1 MVTVI
6 GVAWWMDVDVQVAL
20 EVDVTERSWVTW
32 QMAGVEYQTRQ
43 DKMRQA
49 RCRVA
54 VAGSCGMDS
63 PERLT
68 GTGG

>member
-1 MVTVI
+1 MVTVV

-20 EVDVTERSWVTW
+20 EVDVTERSWVAW
-32 QMAGVEYQTRQ
+32 QMASVQYQTRQ

-54 VAGSCGMDS
+54 VAGG
-63 PERLT
+63 
-68 GTGG
+68 